1 MKQHQVLDPY
11 LSFNPCFR
19 NASAFSYPYLSLKSF
34 LIQGGISEDI
44 AAAEE
49 WEHALRQ
56 NSMGKEL
63 NELSKRLEEKE
74 V

>member
-1 MKQHQVLDPY
+1 MKQHQVLDTGFSRN
-11 LSFNPCFR
+11 LFR
-19 NASAFSYPYLSLKSF
+19 NASAFSYPYLRLNSF
-34 LIQGGISEDI
+34 LIQGVISEDI
-44 AAAEE
+44 SAAEE

>member
-1 MKQHQVLDPY
+1 MDTGFSENLFHEMH
-11 LSFNPCFR
+11 
-19 NASAFSYPYLSLKSF
+19 SAFPYPHLILLSF

-44 AAAEE
+44 DGAAKE
-49 WEHALRQ
+49 WEHELRQ
-56 NSMGKEL
+56 NNMDKEL